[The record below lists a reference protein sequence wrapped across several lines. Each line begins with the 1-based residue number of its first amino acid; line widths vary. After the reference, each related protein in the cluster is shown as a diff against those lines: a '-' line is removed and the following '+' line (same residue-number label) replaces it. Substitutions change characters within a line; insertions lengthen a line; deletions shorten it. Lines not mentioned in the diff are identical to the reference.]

1 MPLQPTNIRERM
13 IVALDF
19 STKED
24 VTQCLARLD
33 GLIRYVKVGMELA
46 YAEGPAIVHYL
57 KEQGLKVF
65 LDLKVHDIPNT
76 AKGAMKSLA
85 RHGVDMVNVHAAG
98 GVAMMEAAREGLE
111 QGTAAGSPRPLLIGV
126 TMLTSTGK
134 QTMNEELAI
143 PGAVE
148 DVVVHYARMTKR
160 AGLDGV
166 VASPLEV
173 PMIKQAAGT
182 EFLTVTPGIR
192 PLWAEKGD
200 QTRITTP
207 EQAFQLGSDYIVIG
221 RAVTASPDPA
231 AAWERIVNAVQAAQH
246 ETTDAKGRG

>member
-1 MPLQPTNIRERM
+1 VQPQPSDIRERM

-19 STKED
+19 SALDDLK
-24 VTQCLARLD
+24 QCLSLLE
-33 GLIRYVKVGMELA
+33 GQIRYVKVGMELA
-46 YAEGPAIVHYL
+46 YAEGPAIVHFL
-57 KEQGLKVF
+57 KEKGLKVF

-85 RHGVDMVNVHAAG
+85 RLGVDMVNVHAAG

-111 QGTAAGSPRPLLIGV
+111 QGTSAGAPRPLLIGV

-134 QTMNEELAI
+134 ETMNEELAI
-143 PGAVE
+143 PGAIE
-148 DVVVHYARMTKR
+148 DVVVHYAMMTKR

-173 PMIKQAAGT
+173 PLIKQATGPD
-182 EFLTVTPGIR
+182 FLTVTPGIR

-207 EQAFQLGSDYIVIG
+207 EQAFRLGSDYIVIG
-221 RAVTASPDPA
+221 RAITA
-231 AAWERIVNAVQAAQH
+231 AADPSAAWQRIVEAVEADH
-246 ETTDAKGRG
+246 S

>member
-1 MPLQPTNIRERM
+1 VQPQPTDIRERM

-19 STKED
+19 SNMDELK
-24 VTQCLARLD
+24 QCLSQLE
-33 GLIRYVKVGMELA
+33 GQIRYVKVGMELA

-57 KEQGLKVF
+57 KEKGLKVF

-85 RHGVDMVNVHAAG
+85 RLGVDMVNVHAAG

-134 QTMNEELAI
+134 ETMNEELAI
-143 PGAVE
+143 PGDVE
-148 DVVVHYARMTKR
+148 DVVVHYARMTRR

-173 PMIKQAAGT
+173 PLIKQAAGPD
-182 EFLTVTPGIR
+182 FLTVTPGIR
-192 PLWAEKGD
+192 PHWAEKGD

-207 EQAFQLGSDYIVIG
+207 EQAFRLGSDYIVIG
-221 RAVTASPDPA
+221 RAITAAADPA
-231 AAWERIVNAVQAAQH
+231 AAWQRIVEAVEADRA
-246 ETTDAKGRG
+246 

>member
-1 MPLQPTNIRERM
+1 
-13 IVALDF
+13 
-19 STKED
+19 
-24 VTQCLARLD
+24 
-33 GLIRYVKVGMELA
+33 
-46 YAEGPAIVHYL
+46 
-57 KEQGLKVF
+57 
-65 LDLKVHDIPNT
+65 
-76 AKGAMKSLA
+76 MKSLA

-111 QGTAAGSPRPLLIGV
+111 QGTAAGAPRPLLIGV
-126 TMLTSTGK
+126 TMLTSTGQ

-143 PGAVE
+143 PGTVE
-148 DVVVHYARMTKR
+148 DVVVHYAKLAKQ

-173 PMIKQAAGT
+173 PMIKQAAGID
-182 EFLTVTPGIR
+182 FLTVTPGIR

-231 AAWERIVNAVQAAQH
+231 AAWERIVNAVQAACL
-246 ETTDAKGRG
+246 

>member
-1 MPLQPTNIRERM
+1 MHVQPTDIRERM

-19 STKED
+19 ATMDEVKR
-24 VTQCLARLD
+24 CLGQLD

-46 YAEGPAIVHYL
+46 YAEGPAIVHFL
-57 KEQGLKVF
+57 KERGLKVF

-76 AKGAMKSLA
+76 AKGAMRSLA

-98 GVAMMEAAREGLE
+98 GVAMMAAAREGLE
-111 QGTAAGSPRPLLIGV
+111 QGTTAGAARPLLIAV

-134 QTMNEELAI
+134 ETMNRELAL
-143 PGAVE
+143 PGEVE
-148 DVVVHYARMTKR
+148 DVVVHYAKMTQQ

-173 PMIKQAAGT
+173 PMIKQAAGQS
-182 EFLTVTPGIR
+182 FITVTPGIR
-192 PLWAEKGD
+192 PLGADKGD

-207 EQAFQLGSDYIVIG
+207 EQAFKLGSDYLVIG
-221 RAVTASPDPA
+221 RAITEATDPA
-231 AAWERIVNAVQAAQH
+231 RAWEKIVTDVEAARI
-246 ETTDAKGRG
+246 

>member
-1 MPLQPTNIRERM
+1 MQPQSTDIRERM

-19 STKED
+19 STLDEIK
-24 VTQCLARLD
+24 QCLQPLEGRL
-33 GLIRYVKVGMELA
+33 RYVKVGMELS

-57 KEQGLKVF
+57 KEKGLKVF

-85 RHGVDMVNVHAAG
+85 RLGVDMVNVHAAG

-111 QGTAAGSPRPLLIGV
+111 QGTAAGAPRPILIAV

-134 QTMNEELAI
+134 SMMNDELSI

-148 DVVVHYARMTKR
+148 DVVVHYAMMTKK

-173 PMIKQAAGT
+173 PMIKKAAGPS
-182 EFLTVTPGIR
+182 FLTVTPGIR
-192 PLWAEKGD
+192 PLGADKGD

-207 EQAFQLGSDYIVIG
+207 EQAFRLGSDYIVIG
-221 RAVTASPDPA
+221 RAVTQAKDSA
-231 AAWERIVNAVQAAQH
+231 AAWESIVQAVEA
-246 ETTDAKGRG
+246 DRLLR

>member
-1 MPLQPTNIRERM
+1 M

-19 STKED
+19 STLEEIK
-24 VTQCLARLD
+24 QCLAPLE
-33 GLIRYVKVGMELA
+33 GHIRYVKVGMELA

-57 KEQGLKVF
+57 KEKGLNVF

-85 RHGVDMVNVHAAG
+85 RLGADMVNVHAAG

-111 QGTAAGSPRPLLIGV
+111 QGTAAGSPRPILIGV
-126 TMLTSTGK
+126 TMLTSTGL
-134 QTMNEELAI
+134 QTMNRELAI
-143 PGAVE
+143 PGSVE
-148 DVVVHYARMTKR
+148 DAVVHYAMMTKQ

-173 PMIKQAAGT
+173 PMIKQAAGDS
-182 EFLTVTPGIR
+182 FLTVTPGIR
-192 PLWAEKGD
+192 PLGSDKGD

-207 EQAFQLGSDYIVIG
+207 EQAFRLGSDYLVIG
-221 RAVTASPDPA
+221 RAITAAKDPA
-231 AAWERIVNAVQAAQH
+231 ATWQSIVQAVEADRQ
-246 ETTDAKGRG
+246 